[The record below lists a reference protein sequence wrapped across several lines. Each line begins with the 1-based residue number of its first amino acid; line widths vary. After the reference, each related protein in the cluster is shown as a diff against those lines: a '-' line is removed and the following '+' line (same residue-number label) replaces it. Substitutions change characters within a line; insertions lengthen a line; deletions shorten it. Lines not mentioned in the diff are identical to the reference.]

1 MKKTMLSIALSML
14 TVAVSAQREKVPV
27 HPGEPDIPD
36 FPYGRSLSLV
46 PEVFHDGPDIS
57 VSLPIYVDAMEIV
70 IKDADGN
77 VVLRHFY
84 NFVCGAEIECPSSGD
99 YVIEVIVGEEC
110 FYGEFSV

>member
-46 PEVFHDGPDIS
+46 PEVFHIIAS
-57 VSLPIYVDAMEIV
+57 M
-70 IKDADGN
+70 
-77 VVLRHFY
+77 
-84 NFVCGAEIECPSSGD
+84 
-99 YVIEVIVGEEC
+99 
-110 FYGEFSV
+110 

>member
-14 TVAVSAQREKVPV
+14 TVAVSAQRERVPL
-27 HPGEPDIPD
+27 HPGEPEIQIPP
-36 FPYGRSLSLV
+36 FSRSLSLV

-57 VSLPIYVDAMEIV
+57 VSLPVYVDAMEIV

-77 VVLRHFY
+77 VVLRRSY
-84 NFVCGAEIECPSSGD
+84 SFVCGAEIECPSSGD